1 MNNFI
6 TLTVAFAKDQTRSEL
21 INMNQV
27 YRIIE
32 RGSGCLV
39 CFDPSGANNIE
50 VKESKAEIEKLL
62 SE

>member
-6 TLTVAFAKDQTRSEL
+6 TLTVGFAKDQTRPEL

-32 RGSGCLV
+32 RGNGCLV
-39 CFDPSGANNIE
+39 CFDPSGASNIE
-50 VKESKAEIEKLL
+50 VKETKADIEKLL
-62 SE
+62 G

>member
-1 MNNFI
+1 MKNFI
-6 TLTVAFAKDQTRSEL
+6 TLKVAFAKDKTRPEL

-39 CFDPSGANNIE
+39 CFDSSGANNIE
-50 VKESKAEIEKLL
+50 VTESKADIEKLL
-62 SE
+62 G